1 MYNFD
6 ESRRLGLIDNG
17 SGLITDL
24 QASGQLGY
32 GIKPGAL
39 DGATPLVLPPAII
52 YVTQTPAMWDGSDEG
67 VVLSRVVKSMFETHA
82 RSVTGIEI
90 GYTLESGQG
99 AVGHDGQQMDAPTVS
114 KRAAVNPSITYGE
127 ITGNLVFRVHQTW
140 IWDIADPDTQI
151 SLARI
156 PEADVLPFTMS
167 TYALSFIALQFDQTY
182 TADRLLGAIYIT
194 NVYPQGTG
202 DFGLKREIATA
213 NVQERPITYT
223 GLAIEN
229 EYIYNLGKSIAAD
242 LGLHAKGNYFN
253 PASPYEGGFGAR
265 TNADA
270 AEFAY
275 GGAEGYINAGLK
287 GNPDGSRQKTGIL
300 DETTA
305 YGQGNLKGEDFEEK
319 PHFQE
324 GKDSGNF
331 GGDPWT
337 NK

>member
-1 MYNFD
+1 MNNFQKA
-6 ESRRLGLIDNG
+6 SNLGLIDTG
-17 SGLITDL
+17 TGLITDL
-24 QASGQLGY
+24 EIAGQLGY

-52 YVTQTPAMWDGSDEG
+52 YVTQTPAMWSVSDEG
-67 VVLSRVVKSMFETHA
+67 QVLARVVKSMFETHA

-99 AVGHDGQQMDAPTVS
+99 TVGHDGQQMDAPTVS

-140 IWDIADPDTQI
+140 IWDMADPDTQI

-156 PEADVLPFTMS
+156 PEAQMMPFTMS

-182 TADRLLGAIYIT
+182 TANRLLGAIYVT

-202 DFGLKREIATA
+202 DFGIKREIGTA

-229 EYIYNLGKSIAAD
+229 EYIFNLGKSIAAD
-242 LGLHAKGNYFN
+242 LGLHYKENYYN
-253 PASPYEGGFGAR
+253 PASPYESTFGAR
-265 TNADA
+265 TVAADGNVYSDYDNTTA
-270 AEFAY
+270 NPN
-275 GGAEGYINAGLK
+275 GASGEAV
-287 GNPDGSRQKTGIL
+287 GIK
-300 DETTA
+300 DETLA
-305 YGQGNLKGEDFEEK
+305 IGQGNRNGREFENKTPQDEDGEF
-319 PHFQE
+319 
-324 GKDSGNF
+324 
-331 GGDPWT
+331 T
-337 NK
+337 V

>member
-1 MYNFD
+1 MNNFQKA
-6 ESRRLGLIDNG
+6 SNLGLIDTG
-17 SGLITDL
+17 TGLITDL
-24 QASGQLGY
+24 EIAGQLGY

-52 YVTQTPAMWDGSDEG
+52 YVTQTPAMWSVSDEG
-67 VVLSRVVKSMFETHA
+67 QVLARVVKSMFETHA

-99 AVGHDGQQMDAPTVS
+99 TVGHDGQQMDAPTVS

-140 IWDIADPDTQI
+140 IWDMADPDTQI

-156 PEADVLPFTMS
+156 PEAEMMPFTMS

-182 TADRLLGAIYIT
+182 TANRLLGAIYVT

-202 DFGLKREIATA
+202 DFGIKREIGTA

-229 EYIYNLGKSIAAD
+229 EYIFNLGKSIARD
-242 LGLHAKGNYFN
+242 LGLHYKENYYN
-253 PASPYEGGFGAR
+253 PGDPYGGVFGAR
-265 TNADA
+265 DLDS
-270 AEFAY
+270 
-275 GGAEGYINAGLK
+275 GAQDTYYAGENTTA
-287 GNPDGSRQKTGIL
+287 NPTGATGEQVGIM
-300 DETTA
+300 DETRA
-305 YGQGNLKGEDFEEK
+305 GGQGNMAGDQFENKTPIDKDGEF
-319 PHFQE
+319 
-324 GKDSGNF
+324 
-331 GGDPWT
+331 T
-337 NK
+337 V